1 MDGKH
6 VSRPLSE
13 TDSYEAPMG
22 VELGSLADLTAG
34 KSGSSSD
41 GYGGCSFPSSK

>member
-1 MDGKH
+1 MDSLN

-13 TDSYEAPMG
+13 SAPYEAPMG
-22 VELGSLADLTAG
+22 MELGKLADLTAG

-41 GYGGCSFPSSK
+41 GYGGCSFPSSR